1 MAERAVEEGLFER
14 ADRYLSELGRWS
26 IWRAL
31 MFGQLMSL
39 LLCAMSVCNYY
50 LSTCHQIALPTG
62 QSTLRYVLQCLTFT
76 TWLSCRSG
84 DRGIIN
90 VLRCR
95 GWRYMLL
102 ALIDV
107 EANFLLI
114 LAHQFTTLTSIQLL
128 DCVSIPAALALS
140 CILLKVRYKIVHII
154 GVSVC
159 LMGVGCLV
167 WADVED
173 GRSLS
178 GGKNQL
184 LGDMLCLSGAIMFAL
199 VTVIQEL
206 VVKTLDWVEYLGM
219 MGLLGSIYS
228 ILQTAALERHTVL
241 SVPWSN
247 WQVVALLIGFVL
259 AQYTFQVLAPFMLR
273 ETGATALQLSL
284 LTADFYWLML
294 NVALLQYKFHAL
306 YFLSFTL
313 AATGVMIYAVKRTPI
328 SSQSQQSAPY
338 SVFCVS
344 FPSFEESRKE
354 ETTPLHTEMS
364 EGSPDSQAFRMNGDA
379 LFY

>member
-1 MAERAVEEGLFER
+1 
-14 ADRYLSELGRWS
+14 
-26 IWRAL
+26 
-31 MFGQLMSL
+31 
-39 LLCAMSVCNYY
+39 
-50 LSTCHQIALPTG
+50 
-62 QSTLRYVLQCLTFT
+62 
-76 TWLSCRSG
+76 
-84 DRGIIN
+84 
-90 VLRCR
+90 
-95 GWRYMLL
+95 MLL
-102 ALIDV
+102 ALVDV

-114 LAHQFTTLTSIQLL
+114 LSHQYTTLTSIQLL

-140 CILLKVRYKIVHII
+140 CIFLKVRYKIVHII

-199 VTVIQEL
+199 VTVVQEL

-228 ILQTAALERHTVL
+228 ILQTAILERHTVL

-247 WQVVALLIGFVL
+247 WQVVALLIGFGL
-259 AQYTFQVLAPFMLR
+259 AQFIFHVVAPVMLR

-313 AATGVMIYAVKRTPI
+313 TATGVMFYAVKRTPI
-328 SSQSQQSAPY
+328 SSLSQQSAPY
-338 SVFCVS
+338 SMFCVS
-344 FPSFEESRKE
+344 FPSYEESRKE
-354 ETTPLHTEMS
+354 ETTPLQLTW
-364 EGSPDSQAFRMNGDA
+364 N
-379 LFY
+379 